1 MKNLKRIAA
10 LLLAVAL
17 LCGLAACGGETQ
29 PEETEAETTAATEPS
44 TTEPETT
51 EPETTEPET
60 TEAPTTTEAEPTEN
74 ETLSGLDLGTI
85 DGNTYTNEML
95 ALRCELGD
103 SWYVYSEDDLASLL
117 GIVADSFSD
126 TVIGDA
132 VENSQS
138 VTVFFAMDTTTYG
151 NINIAVSKNSM
162 PSLSEENFV
171 ALMVP
176 QMKPLLEQSGFEDVT
191 CTEAEFEFAGQNH
204 TGVDITATV
213 QGMTVYE
220 RQVYLM
226 ADSCMYVVTA
236 TAYEENG
243 AQAMLDIFTALN

>member
-1 MKNLKRIAA
+1 MTNLKRMAA
-10 LLLAVAL
+10 LLLTVAL

-29 PEETEAETTAATEPS
+29 PEATKVETTAATEPS

-51 EPETTEPET
+51 EPETTEAPTETESET
-60 TEAPTTTEAEPTEN
+60 TENEA
-74 ETLSGLDLGTI
+74 LSGLDLGNV
-85 DGNTYTNEML
+85 DGNTYTNETL
-95 ALRCELGD
+95 GLRCELGD
-103 SWYVYSEDDLASLL
+103 NWYVYSEAELASLM
-117 GIVADSFSD
+117 GVVADSLSD
-126 TVIGDA
+126 SIIGDA
-132 VENSQS
+132 IDNNQS

-151 NINIAVSKNSM
+151 NINITISKDSM
-162 PSLSEENFV
+162 SALGEENFV

-176 QMKPLLEQSGFEDVT
+176 QLKPLLEQSGFENVT
-191 CTEAEFEFAGQNH
+191 CTEAEFEFAGQTH
-204 TGVDITATV
+204 TGIDITATV

-243 AQAMLDIFTALN
+243 AQAMLDTFTALN

>member
-1 MKNLKRIAA
+1 MTNLKRMAA

-17 LCGLAACGGETQ
+17 LCGLAACGGEAQ
-29 PEETEAETTAATEPS
+29 PEATEVETTAATEPS

-51 EPETTEPET
+51 EPETTEAPTETEPET
-60 TEAPTTTEAEPTEN
+60 TENEA
-74 ETLSGLDLGTI
+74 LSGLDLGTV
-85 DGNTYTNEML
+85 DGNTYTNETL
-95 ALRCELGD
+95 GLRCELD
-103 SWYVYSEDDLASLL
+103 ANWYVYTEAELASLM
-117 GIVADSFSD
+117 GVVADSLSD
-126 TVIGDA
+126 SIIGDA
-132 VENSQS
+132 IDNNQS

-151 NINIAVSKNSM
+151 NINITISKDSM
-162 PSLSEENFV
+162 SALGEENFV

-176 QMKPLLEQSGFEDVT
+176 QMKPLLEQSGFENVT
-191 CTEAEFEFAGQNH
+191 CTEAEIEFAGQTH
-204 TGVDITATV
+204 TGIDITATV
-213 QGMTVYE
+213 QGMTAYE

>member
-1 MKNLKRIAA
+1 MTNLKRMAA
-10 LLLAVAL
+10 LLLTVAL

-29 PEETEAETTAATEPS
+29 PEATEVETTAATEPS

-51 EPETTEPET
+51 EN
-60 TEAPTTTEAEPTEN
+60 EA
-74 ETLSGLDLGTI
+74 LSGLDLGTI
-85 DGNTYTNEML
+85 DGNTYTNETL
-95 ALRCELGD
+95 GLRCELD
-103 SWYVYSEDDLASLL
+103 ANWYVYTEAELASLM
-117 GIVADSFSD
+117 GVVADTLSD
-126 TVIGDA
+126 TDIGDA

-151 NINIAVSKNSM
+151 NLNIAVSKNSM
-162 PSLSEENFV
+162 YSLSEENFV

-176 QMKPLLEQSGFEDVT
+176 QMKPLLEQSGFENVI
-191 CTEAEFEFAGQNH
+191 CTEAEFKFAGQTH
-204 TGVDITATV
+204 TGIDITATV

-243 AQAMLDIFTALN
+243 AQPMLDTFTALN

>member
-1 MKNLKRIAA
+1 MTNLKRMAA

-17 LCGLAACGGETQ
+17 LCGLAACGGEAQ
-29 PEETEAETTAATEPS
+29 PEATEVETTAATEPS

-51 EPETTEPET
+51 EPETTEAPTETEPET
-60 TEAPTTTEAEPTEN
+60 TENEA
-74 ETLSGLDLGTI
+74 LSGLDLGTV
-85 DGNTYTNEML
+85 DGNTYTNETL
-95 ALRCELGD
+95 GLRCELD
-103 SWYVYSEDDLASLL
+103 ANWYVYTEAELASLM
-117 GIVADSFSD
+117 GVVADSLSD
-126 TVIGDA
+126 SIIGDA
-132 VENSQS
+132 IDNNQS

-151 NINIAVSKNSM
+151 NINITISKDSM
-162 PSLSEENFV
+162 SALGEENFV

-176 QMKPLLEQSGFEDVT
+176 QMKPLLEQSGFENVT
-191 CTEAEFEFAGQNH
+191 CTEAEFEFAGQTH
-204 TGVDITATV
+204 TGIDITATV

-243 AQAMLDIFTALN
+243 AQAMLDTFTALN

>member
-1 MKNLKRIAA
+1 MTNLKRMAA

-17 LCGLAACGGETQ
+17 LCGLAACGGEAQ
-29 PEETEAETTAATEPS
+29 PEATEVETTAATEPS

-51 EPETTEPET
+51 EPETTEAPTETESET
-60 TEAPTTTEAEPTEN
+60 TENEA
-74 ETLSGLDLGTI
+74 LSGLDLGNV
-85 DGNTYTNEML
+85 DGNTYTNETL
-95 ALRCELGD
+95 GLRCELGD
-103 SWYVYSEDDLASLL
+103 NWYVYSEAELASLM
-117 GIVADSFSD
+117 GVVADSLSD
-126 TVIGDA
+126 SIIGDA
-132 VENSQS
+132 IDNNQS

-151 NINIAVSKNSM
+151 NINITISKDSM
-162 PSLSEENFV
+162 SALGEENFV

-176 QMKPLLEQSGFEDVT
+176 QLKPLLEQSGFENVT
-191 CTEAEFEFAGQNH
+191 CTEAEFEFAGQTH
-204 TGVDITATV
+204 TGIDITATV

-243 AQAMLDIFTALN
+243 AQAMLDTFTALN

>member
-29 PEETEAETTAATEPS
+29 PEETEPETTAATEPS

-51 EPETTEPET
+51 EPETTEAPTETEPET
-60 TEAPTTTEAEPTEN
+60 TENEA
-74 ETLSGLDLGTI
+74 LSGLDLGTVE
-85 DGNTYTNEML
+85 GNTYTNETL
-95 ALRCELGD
+95 GLRCEMGD
-103 SWYVYSEDDLASLL
+103 SWYVYSEAELASLM
-117 GIVADSFSD
+117 GVVADSFSD
-126 TVIGDA
+126 SVIGDA
-132 VENSQS
+132 IENNQS
-138 VTVFFAMDTTTYG
+138 VTVFFAMDTATYG
-151 NINIAVSKNSM
+151 NINITISKDSM
-162 PSLSEENFV
+162 SALGEENFV

-176 QMKPLLEQSGFEDVT
+176 QLKPLLEQSGFENVT
-191 CTEAEFEFAGQNH
+191 CTEAEFEFAGQTH

-213 QGMTVYE
+213 QGMTAYE

-243 AQAMLDIFTALN
+243 TQAMLDTFTALN

>member
-17 LCGLAACGGETQ
+17 LCGLAACGGEAQ
-29 PEETEAETTAATEPS
+29 PEATEVETTAATEPS

-51 EPETTEPET
+51 EPETTEAPTETEPET
-60 TEAPTTTEAEPTEN
+60 TENEA
-74 ETLSGLDLGTI
+74 LSGLDLGNV
-85 DGNTYTNEML
+85 DGNTYTNETL
-95 ALRCELGD
+95 GLRCELGD
-103 SWYVYSEDDLASLL
+103 NWYVYSEAELASLM
-117 GIVADSFSD
+117 GVVADSLSD
-126 TVIGDA
+126 SIIGDA
-132 VENSQS
+132 IDNNQS

-151 NINIAVSKNSM
+151 NINITVSKDSM
-162 PSLSEENFV
+162 SALGEEDFV

-176 QMKPLLEQSGFEDVT
+176 QMKPLLEQSGFENVT
-191 CTEAEFEFAGQNH
+191 CTEAEFEFAGQTH
-204 TGVDITATV
+204 TGIDITATV

-243 AQAMLDIFTALN
+243 AQARLDTFTALN

>member
-1 MKNLKRIAA
+1 MTNLKRMAA

-17 LCGLAACGGETQ
+17 LCGLAACGGEAQ
-29 PEETEAETTAATEPS
+29 PEATEVETTAATEPS

-51 EPETTEPET
+51 EPETTEAPTETEPET
-60 TEAPTTTEAEPTEN
+60 TENEA
-74 ETLSGLDLGTI
+74 LSGLDLGNV
-85 DGNTYTNEML
+85 DGNTYTNETL
-95 ALRCELGD
+95 GLRCELGD
-103 SWYVYSEDDLASLL
+103 NWYVYSETELASLM
-117 GIVADSFSD
+117 GVVADSLSD
-126 TVIGDA
+126 SIIGDA
-132 VENSQS
+132 IDNNQS

-151 NINIAVSKNSM
+151 NINITISKDSM
-162 PSLSEENFV
+162 SALGEENFV

-176 QMKPLLEQSGFEDVT
+176 QMKPLLEQSGFENVT
-191 CTEAEFEFAGQNH
+191 CTEAEFEFAGQTH
-204 TGVDITATV
+204 TGIDITATV

-243 AQAMLDIFTALN
+243 AQAMLDTFTALN

>member
-1 MKNLKRIAA
+1 MTNLKRMAA

-17 LCGLAACGGETQ
+17 LCGLAACGGEAQ
-29 PEETEAETTAATEPS
+29 PEATEVETTAATEPS

-51 EPETTEPET
+51 EPETTEAPTETEPET
-60 TEAPTTTEAEPTEN
+60 TENEA
-74 ETLSGLDLGTI
+74 LSGLDLGTV
-85 DGNTYTNEML
+85 DGNTYTNETL
-95 ALRCELGD
+95 GLRCELGD
-103 SWYVYSEDDLASLL
+103 NWYVYSEAELASLM
-117 GIVADSFSD
+117 GVVADSLSD
-126 TVIGDA
+126 SIIGDA
-132 VENSQS
+132 IDNNQS

-151 NINIAVSKNSM
+151 NINITISKDSM
-162 PSLSEENFV
+162 SALGEENFV

-176 QMKPLLEQSGFEDVT
+176 QMKPLLEQSGFENVT
-191 CTEAEFEFAGQNH
+191 CTEAEFEFAGQTH
-204 TGVDITATV
+204 TGIDITATV

-243 AQAMLDIFTALN
+243 AQAMLDTFTALN

>member
-1 MKNLKRIAA
+1 MTNLKRMAA
-10 LLLAVAL
+10 LLLTVAL
-17 LCGLAACGGETQ
+17 LCGLAACGGEAQ
-29 PEETEAETTAATEPS
+29 PEATEVETTAATEPS

-51 EPETTEPET
+51 EPETTEAPTETEPET
-60 TEAPTTTEAEPTEN
+60 TENEA
-74 ETLSGLDLGTI
+74 LSGLDLGTV
-85 DGNTYTNEML
+85 DENTYTNETL
-95 ALRCELGD
+95 GLRCELGD
-103 SWYVYSEDDLASLL
+103 NWYVYSEAELASLM
-117 GIVADSFSD
+117 GVVADSLSD
-126 TVIGDA
+126 SIIGDA
-132 VENSQS
+132 IDNNQS

-151 NINIAVSKNSM
+151 NINITISKDSM
-162 PSLSEENFV
+162 SALGEENFV

-176 QMKPLLEQSGFEDVT
+176 QMKPLLEQSGFENVT
-191 CTEAEFEFAGQNH
+191 CTEAEIEFAGQTH
-204 TGVDITATV
+204 TGIDITATV

>member
-1 MKNLKRIAA
+1 MTNLKRMAA

-17 LCGLAACGGETQ
+17 LCGLAACGGEAQ
-29 PEETEAETTAATEPS
+29 PEATEVETTAATEPS

-51 EPETTEPET
+51 EPETTEAPTETEPET
-60 TEAPTTTEAEPTEN
+60 TENEA
-74 ETLSGLDLGTI
+74 LSGLDLGTV
-85 DGNTYTNEML
+85 DGNTYTNETL
-95 ALRCELGD
+95 GLRCELGD
-103 SWYVYSEDDLASLL
+103 NWYVYSETELASLM
-117 GIVADSFSD
+117 GVVADSLSD
-126 TVIGDA
+126 SIIGDA
-132 VENSQS
+132 IDHNQS

-151 NINIAVSKNSM
+151 NINITISKDSM
-162 PSLSEENFV
+162 SALGEENFV

-176 QMKPLLEQSGFEDVT
+176 QLKPLLEQSGFENVT
-191 CTEAEFEFAGQNH
+191 CTEAEFEFAGQTH
-204 TGVDITATV
+204 TGIDITATV

-243 AQAMLDIFTALN
+243 AQAMLDTFTALN